1 MSEKNSSKWG
11 MILKVIITLATALA
25 GVFGISS
32 CRG

>member
-1 MSEKNSSKWG
+1 MSEKSSSKWG

-25 GVFGISS
+25 GVLGISS